1 MNMNRFLKCV
11 IGACI
16 GGGMAGV
23 WFLVDMLTPEPW
35 GDYLL
40 FSLMA
45 VVNMVIGWQVARLFG
60 KSRET
65 AGTGFVTEV
74 ERTGAKSEFES

>member
-1 MNMNRFLKCV
+1 MNPNRYLKSV

-16 GGGMAGV
+16 GGGMAGG

-40 FSLMA
+40 FLLMA
-45 VVNMVIGWQVARLFG
+45 VVNMVIGWQIARLFG

-65 AGTGFVTEV
+65 ITDSAAVR
-74 ERTGAKSEFES
+74 ERNDTKSEFES